1 MITFVKTSVIV
12 FSVIFGLGYMLFVPS
27 SVDVARKQYYNECT
41 NTVKN
46 LKSSQYKN
54 QVESG
59 CYLLSKEKF

>member
-27 SVDVARKQYYNECT
+27 SVDVARKHYYNECT